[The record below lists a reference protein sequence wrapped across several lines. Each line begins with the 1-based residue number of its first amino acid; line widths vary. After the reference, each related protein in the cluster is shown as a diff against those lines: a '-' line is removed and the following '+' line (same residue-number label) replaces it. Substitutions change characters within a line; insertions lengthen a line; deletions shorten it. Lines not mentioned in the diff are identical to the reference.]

1 MAKHI
6 LRYEEWQCG
15 ASWYCSATKEV
26 GKIGNQWYTPARA
39 MKMPLTD
46 YVELIITK
54 FKPDRISFSDGP
66 NGSVLLYSW
75 RSQAA
80 MRKFKNW
87 LNAQLRK
94 VQCYVD

>member
-6 LRYEEWQCG
+6 LRYEEWESAG
-15 ASWYCSATKEV
+15 TWYCSAIKEV

-54 FKPDRISFSDGP
+54 FQPDSISFHDGP

-75 RSQAA
+75 KSQAK
-80 MRKFKNW
+80 MRLFKNW